1 MRRAAVVLLFLLLA
15 CKEKDPV
22 VATIDEVTEAAEDR
36 DADEVMR
43 YLASSYAGR
52 SEVEETLRR
61 YFFAYRTIDV
71 SVQQLESNHS
81 SDSGA
86 ATFRVDFL
94 GVPKEIGGLDQIMPR
109 TAVYRFDLDFIVEG
123 GQWKISAAEWRQER

>member
-1 MRRAAVVLLFLLLA
+1 MRRAILLGLFLLVA

-22 VATIDEVTEAAEDR
+22 VATIDHVTEAAEDR
-36 DADEVMR
+36 DAEEVMK
-43 YLASSYAGR
+43 YVASNYADR
-52 SEVEETLRR
+52 AEVQDLLRR

-81 SDSGA
+81 TDSGA

-109 TAVYRFDLDFIVEG
+109 TAVYRFDVDFVVEN

>member
-1 MRRAAVVLLFLLLA
+1 VRRAILLGLFLLVA

-22 VATIDEVTEAAEDR
+22 VATIDQVTEAAEDR
-36 DADEVMR
+36 DAEEVMK
-43 YLASSYAGR
+43 YVASNYADR
-52 SEVEETLRR
+52 AEVQDLLRR

-81 SDSGA
+81 TDSGA

-109 TAVYRFDLDFIVEG
+109 TAVYRFDVDFVVEN

>member
-1 MRRAAVVLLFLLLA
+1 MRRAILLSLFLLFA

-22 VATIDEVTEAAEDR
+22 VATLNEVTEAAEDR
-36 DADEVMR
+36 DAEEVMK
-43 YLASSYAGR
+43 YVASSYADR
-52 SEVEETLRR
+52 SEVQELLRR

-81 SDSGA
+81 TDSGA

-94 GVPKEIGGLDQIMPR
+94 GVPKEIGGLDQVMPR
-109 TAVYRFDLDFIVEG
+109 TAVYRFDLDFIVES
-123 GQWKISAAEWRQER
+123 GQWKISAAEWRQEQ